1 MTRTALTMAV
11 VAATGAAASASV
23 FQDWN
28 LIVRNNL
35 TITSE
40 VDGSALIGGDITGTS
55 NYAVQ
60 GVTASNGAGLMVGGT
75 VAAGT
80 NLQINN
86 AGDFYFAGTVNG
98 IVNLNGGG
106 TSYYQPTIANT
117 VSNAFAQADAFST
130 YLAGLSATGTVDGAG
145 NMNASTV
152 AIGSEDV
159 AVYSMTQATIAGL
172 GQLNLN
178 FGSADIVVINF
189 DAAASGGAANF
200 QAPPNFVGALDQA
213 NSGRIVWNFINTT
226 SLTVNNNF
234 NGMILATDANL
245 ALLGGGINGTV
256 IVDNISTMNAE
267 IRNNTFQGLIPAP
280 GSVALLGLGGLVAVR
295 RRR

>member
-1 MTRTALTMAV
+1 MTRTALTLAV

-98 IVNLNGGG
+98 IINLNGG

-200 QAPPNFVGALDQA
+200 QAPPNFVGSLDQA

-245 ALLGGGINGTV
+245 ALLGGAINGTV

-267 IRNNTFQGLIPAP
+267 IRNNTFQGIIPAP

>member
-1 MTRTALTMAV
+1 MTRTALTLAV

-40 VDGSALIGGDITGTS
+40 VDGSALIGGNITGTS

-98 IVNLNGGG
+98 IINLNGG

-200 QAPPNFVGALDQA
+200 QAPPNFVGSLDQA

-245 ALLGGGINGTV
+245 ALLGGAINGTV

-267 IRNNTFQGLIPAP
+267 IRNNTFQGIIPAP